1 MKTQENR
8 KYAAKMTGRGT
19 NVGKK
24 RHSSQPL
31 GGNAKDA
38 RGEADPE
45 LELGAAAQIADLP
58 VDQSSTWS
66 LVTARG
72 RAGLQTSNRFG
83 LLAQSNSFPDKSM
96 RSGSISSRGSRSSR
110 RGGPSDRSQPFQV
123 GHGRDTVENQE
134 PGQELKYSESSLGAA
149 SRFVTPP
156 PDGAYRDDFAIEFQ
170 ELNGKPF
177 KGTIT
182 LKEARDTI
190 FKGIL
195 GFNPNLLHSIRP
207 VFGGTPTIRFK
218 LKEQIY
224 LDDLSSVE
232 YFDLERK
239 VSYSRTDII
248 SCRIMGIRGIQA
260 TPNYDGTSNDV
271 RWVKIENC
279 EYQIGDEEITRWMKL
294 YGQPLSLL
302 GEDVLPDSDSD
313 GGPLGN
319 GTYSI
324 KMKLTKDIPQ
334 FLPMHGRKIRVYFKN
349 MNKLC
354 TNCYGSHSRRQC
366 TNERTPWV
374 VYVRDFMKNNP
385 DITQDYYGKW
395 WEVVDNEFPGYFD
408 DDSNDDPQ
416 VNQQR
421 AAQIQ
426 VPSTSTSRETVSNN
440 KSSFIQRRQSRD
452 PRLTKQ
458 DTKNDEITSLLNRGL
473 SLKDAKDYVRNKK
486 EQDQLEKMMKEW
498 GSFQDISDQQSQRG
512 LFRSNTNI
520 GPGSSRGGRGG
531 LSFN

>member
-1 MKTQENR
+1 
-8 KYAAKMTGRGT
+8 MTGRGYI
-19 NVGKK
+19 NNSKK

-31 GGNAKDA
+31 SSEAKDA
-38 RGEADPE
+38 RAENDNYPPGVE
-45 LELGAAAQIADLP
+45 
-58 VDQSSTWS
+58 QSEIPTWS
-66 LVTARG
+66 QVAEGGGRG
-72 RAGLQTSNRFG
+72 SRSFATTNRYG
-83 LLAQSNSFPDKSM
+83 LLAQANSYPDKSM
-96 RSGSISSRGSRSSR
+96 RSESICSRGSRGSR
-110 RGGPSDRSQPFQV
+110 RGGPSDRPQPFQV
-123 GHGRDTVENQE
+123 GQEQGRDAASDQE

-156 PDGAYRDDFAIEFQ
+156 SEGAYRDDFAIEFQ
-170 ELNGKPF
+170 ELNNKPF

-182 LKEARDTI
+182 LKEARDTV
-190 FKGIL
+190 FKDIL
-195 GFNPNLLHSIRP
+195 GFNPGLLHSIRP

-218 LKEQIY
+218 LKEQIN
-224 LDDLSSVE
+224 LDGLSSVE

-239 VSYSRTDII
+239 VSSTRTDII

-260 TPNYDGTSNDV
+260 APNYDGTSNDV

-279 EYQIGDEEITRWMKL
+279 EYQIGEEEITRWMRL

-313 GGPLGN
+313 GGQLGN

-354 TNCYGSHSRRQC
+354 TNCYGCHSRRQC

-374 VYVRDFMKNNP
+374 VYVRDFMKSNP
-385 DITQDYYGKW
+385 DITENYYGKW

-408 DDSNDDPQ
+408 EDSNDDPQ
-416 VNQQR
+416 AKQAKHPQ
-421 AAQIQ
+421 AAPSQVPSQ
-426 VPSTSTSRETVSNN
+426 VPSTSTNRETVTSNQN
-440 KSSFIQRRQSRD
+440 RFIQRRQSRD

-458 DTKNDEITSLLNRGL
+458 NTKQDTQNDEISTLMNRGL

-486 EQDQLEKMMKEW
+486 EQDQLEKMMEDRCH
-498 GSFQDISDQQSQRG
+498 FNEVLDHQSQLG
-512 LFRSNTNI
+512 DIRSSTGI